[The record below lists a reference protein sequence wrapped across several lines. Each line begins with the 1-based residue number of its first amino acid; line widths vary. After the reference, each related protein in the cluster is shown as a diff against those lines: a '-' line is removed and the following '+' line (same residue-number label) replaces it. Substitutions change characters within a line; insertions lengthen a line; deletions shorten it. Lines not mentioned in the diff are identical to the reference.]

1 MGWERTKATT
11 MVLPPEPSF
20 MGWLLAGGVAAVVGI
35 LLFILHASG
44 MVKALAVFNIWWL
57 ASSPVLGWFF
67 LFCLRGWLWGRTV
80 NEHQFLQKEAE
91 YGQQQ
96 WEAWAGRYPWWA
108 PVGR

>member
-11 MVLPPEPSF
+11 MVLPPEPSL

-57 ASSPVLGWFF
+57 ASSPVLRPDTGFDIAF
-67 LFCLRGWLWGRTV
+67 TEGNAGMNFELRPGIR
-80 NEHQFLQKEAE
+80 E
-91 YGQQQ
+91 
-96 WEAWAGRYPWWA
+96 
-108 PVGR
+108 